1 MGKVKIKPDISR
13 KISRYTIVLLFFL
26 GIGFFLSSYV
36 ITKGYYYAAVINYAG
51 KIRGNIQ
58 RFVKLYF
65 ANVPTNKLNRIVFDI
80 ESDFR
85 TLTYKVDYL
94 RLPILDSRSDF
105 KPKEIEK
112 CWYKLKNAVFKD
124 AENRKILKLS
134 EDCWQKADKQTDF
147 YQKIAQRNFLI
158 LSLLFYAVFATAF
171 LIILMLLR
179 LNFREISGK
188 LEKRATF
195 DALTNV
201 LNRGALKDI
210 YTSISYDTFFHP
222 MSLILFDLDDF
233 KKINDTYGHNIGDK
247 VLKEVAKVVKGK
259 LRKSDIFARWGG
271 EEFVIILPHTDLSGA
286 KVVAEKLRAAVEG
299 LNIPELRGKKVT
311 ASFGVTLLREG
322 ETLENGVFRADVA
335 LYKAKKLGKNR
346 VEINPPPEEKF

>member
-13 KISRYTIVLLFFL
+13 KISRYTLVLLFFL

-58 RFVKLYF
+58 RFVKLYLGN
-65 ANVPTNKLNRIVFDI
+65 APIEKLNRVVFEI
-80 ESDFR
+80 ENDFR
-85 TLTYKVDYL
+85 ILNDKVDYL
-94 RLPILDSRSDF
+94 RLPILDSGSSF
-105 KPKEIEK
+105 KPVEIEE
-112 CWYKLKNAVFKD
+112 CWYKLKNILFKNS
-124 AENRKILKLS
+124 EKVEILVLS
-134 EDCWQKADKQTDF
+134 EVCWKKADNQTNF
-147 YQKIAQRNFLI
+147 YQRIAQRNFLI
-158 LSLLFYAVFATAF
+158 LSLLFYVVFATAF
-171 LIILMLLR
+171 LIIILLIR

-195 DALTNV
+195 DALTNI
-201 LNRGALKDI
+201 LNRAALKDI
-210 YTSISYDTFFHP
+210 YSSISYDTFFHP

-247 VLKEVAKVVKGK
+247 VLKEVAKAVKEK

-286 KVVAEKLRAAVEG
+286 KVVAEKLRAAVES
-299 LNIPELRGKKVT
+299 LNIPELKGKKVT

-322 ETLENGVFRADVA
+322 ETLENGIFRADVA

-346 VEINPPPEEKF
+346 VEINPPGEKV